1 MKKQMDM
8 TSGNLLKK
16 IILFSVPI
24 ILSSMLQHL
33 YTAVD
38 LAVVG
43 KFCGKESLAAVGSTN
58 GLTGLITN
66 LFIGISVGV
75 NVLVARSVG
84 RKDYEKVEKIVHTAV
99 LFSFFAGIL
108 LMIFGISTA
117 RFWLELME
125 TTAESIDGATIYLQ
139 IYFSGMIFSM
149 MYNYGAAILRAIGE
163 TKKPLYILSASGII
177 NVILNL
183 IFVIFFKLD
192 VVGVALA
199 TVISQAVSCI
209 RILLYLMKTDS
220 VVQLNLKKLQMN
232 FKIVGEMVWI
242 GLPAGIQSSLFSI
255 SHVVMQSAVNS
266 FNSSIVVA
274 GNTAASNI
282 ESFVYAS
289 MNAYSQA
296 STTFTSQN
304 YGARNLKN
312 CKKSLIYSLICVFV
326 SGAVFGLI
334 ALTFARPLLSIYN
347 TDVEV
352 IAVGIKRMT
361 VICLTYYLCGMMDV
375 FVGGMRGL
383 GYSVVPMVFSLL
395 GAVGFRIIWVATV
408 FQANHTLE
416 TLYLAYPLSWIVT
429 IVAHLTCYLIIYHIV
444 KRKFLQEG
452 TIKDV

>member
-1 MKKQMDM
+1 MKKEMDM

-33 YTAVD
+33 YHAVD

-66 LFIGISVGV
+66 MFIGISVGV

-99 LFSFFAGIL
+99 LFSLFAGIL
-108 LMIFGISTA
+108 LMVFGISTA
-117 RFWLELME
+117 RFWLELMG

-149 MYNYGAAILRAIGE
+149 TYNYGAAILRAVGE
-163 TKKPLYILSASGII
+163 TKKPLYILTASGLI
-177 NVILNL
+177 NVVLNL
-183 IFVIFFKLD
+183 IFVIVFQMD
-192 VVGVALA
+192 VVGVAIA

-209 RILLYLMKTDS
+209 RIILYLMETTG
-220 VVQLNLKKLQMN
+220 VVHLDLKKLKMN

-266 FNSSIVVA
+266 FNSSVVVA

-304 YGARNLKN
+304 FGAKKLQN

-334 ALTFARPLLSIYN
+334 ALTFAKPLLGIYN
-347 TDVEV
+347 SDMEV
-352 IAVGIKRMT
+352 IAVGIKRMQ
-361 VICLTYYLCGMMDV
+361 VICLTYYLCGIMDV

-383 GYSVVPMVFSLL
+383 GYSVIPMIFSLL

-408 FQANHTLE
+408 FQANHTLD
-416 TLYLAYPLSWIVT
+416 TLYLAYPFSWIVT
-429 IVAHLTCYLIIYHIV
+429 IIAHLCCYLMVYHIV
-444 KRKFLQEG
+444 KKKMSQEG
-452 TIKDV
+452 TL